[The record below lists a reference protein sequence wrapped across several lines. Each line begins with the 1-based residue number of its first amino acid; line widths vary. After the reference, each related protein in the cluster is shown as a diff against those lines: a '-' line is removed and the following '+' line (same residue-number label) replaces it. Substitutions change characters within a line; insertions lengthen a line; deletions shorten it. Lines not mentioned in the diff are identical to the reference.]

1 MTDSLRAMSA
11 RPATAVPLM
20 TVGLVVA
27 NLAVEFL
34 TLVFPDSVAHLAY
47 YPERIAPWTPI
58 TSLFVHDNI
67 VHLLGNMVFL
77 ATVGP
82 LVEFNRGWGRFLVIY
97 LAGGL
102 AGVAAHTLAVIARPE
117 AASVPLVGASAAAA
131 CCLGYASV
139 VFFSKKVPLL
149 PRLGVPV
156 WAVGMVWLM
165 LQLAGAFVKTTS
177 GGPGGVAF
185 WAHAMGFITGLLLSL
200 VFRVTAEQRKQL
212 GHEVLDRLNAND
224 SQVVLAVADQH
235 LKKHPLD
242 PKAIQ
247 EKSKALVAL
256 GRPQEAAKCLAPLVK
271 SGSREAITAVAQMN
285 RLNVLS
291 AMDRMKLS
299 EALEATDPDLA
310 VLVVESVLAE
320 GPDEP
325 ERPHA
330 LYELAMLLKDSDP
343 ARSKQLVRELETQY
357 DLHPATA
364 LAHAKDLHS

>member
-1 MTDSLRAMSA
+1 
-11 RPATAVPLM
+11 M
-20 TVGLVVA
+20 TVALVVV
-27 NLAVEFL
+27 NLAVEFV
-34 TLVFPDSVAHLAY
+34 TLVFPDAAAHLAY
-47 YPERIAPWTPI
+47 FPDKIAPWTPV
-58 TSLFVHDNI
+58 TSLFVHDNL

-102 AGVAAHTLAVIARPE
+102 AGVAAHTVAVMARPE
-117 AASVPLVGASAAAA
+117 AGSVPLVGASAAAA

-139 VFFSKKVPLL
+139 VFFGKKVPVL
-149 PRLGVPV
+149 PRIGMPV
-156 WAVGMVWLM
+156 WVVGLLWLS
-165 LQLAGAFVKTTS
+165 LQLAGGFVRTS
-177 GGPGGVAF
+177 SGNVGGVAF

-235 LKKHPLD
+235 LKKHPRD

-247 EKSKALVAL
+247 EKAKALISL
-256 GRPQEAAKCLAPLVK
+256 GKPQEAAKCLAPLIKDGV
-271 SGSREAITAVAQMN
+271 REAILLAAQLN

-291 AMDRMKLS
+291 ATDRLKVS
-299 EALEATDPDLA
+299 ENLESSDPDLA
-310 VLVVESVLAE
+310 VLLVESVLAE
-320 GPDEP
+320 GPSEP

-330 LYELAMLLKDSDP
+330 LYELAMLVRTTDP
-343 ARSKQLVRELETQY
+343 ARARELVRELETQY

-364 LAHAKDLHS
+364 LAHAKDLRS